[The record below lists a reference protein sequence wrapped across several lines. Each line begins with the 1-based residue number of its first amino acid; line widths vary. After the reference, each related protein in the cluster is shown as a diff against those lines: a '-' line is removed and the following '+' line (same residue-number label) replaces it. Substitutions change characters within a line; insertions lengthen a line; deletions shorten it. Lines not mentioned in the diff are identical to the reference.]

1 MLTSRILIEL
11 EGSDEPAWTYLEYQH
26 AHILDTMRGMHARSL
41 ERVKRESLLS
51 FTSTLAENSGH
62 KNVRRTTL
70 ELKFAYRDIE
80 ETARRF
86 TIPR

>member
-1 MLTSRILIEL
+1 MLMSRILIEL

-26 AHILDTMRGMHARSL
+26 AHILDTMRGMHAKSL
-41 ERVKRESLLS
+41 ERVKRESVLS
-51 FTSTLAENSGH
+51 IKSAHAENSGH

-80 ETARRF
+80 ETARRLSV
-86 TIPR
+86 PR